1 MILRKHPAT
10 ASRTIAGQ
18 GVVLDV
24 EGRML
29 RGLNATGTRVW
40 ELIDGRRSLAE
51 IAAALAREFAVDPG
65 RAAADV
71 EAFARELLARRLV
84 EVVDEGGARAC

>member
-18 GVVLDV
+18 GIVLDV

-29 RGLNATGTRVW
+29 RGLNATATRVW
-40 ELIDGRRSLAE
+40 ELIDGRRPLAD
-51 IAAALAREFAVDPG
+51 IADRLAREFAAD
-65 RAAADV
+65 AARVRADV

-84 EVVDEGGARAC
+84 EVVDDADPG